1 MIPIK
6 KEAVL
11 VTPEDVK
18 SSSSKFE
25 VIGTFNPG
33 AARMPNGDIAL
44 YVRVAEKL
52 KNCGAPARQ
61 IRTNYYCHPHSLQLL
76 HPSKRGI

>member
-1 MIPIK
+1 MINIE

-18 SSSSKFE
+18 PTSRYLK

-33 AARMPNGDIAL
+33 AIRMPNGEIVL
-44 YVRVAEKL
+44 YIRVA
-52 KNCGAPARQ
+52 
-61 IRTNYYCHPHSLQLL
+61 
-76 HPSKRGI
+76 